1 MLDINESVGVSSAF
15 FWAVVSISGL
25 LVGSLIG
32 IKVPLSH
39 RSIAR
44 TMALAAGM
52 LIAAAALELSAD
64 AIEEVSS
71 LTVGVSSLI
80 AGALVFSFL
89 NSRLGEAGAGDR
101 KRCGECVAQ
110 PEEAASP
117 GSGLAIALGT
127 MIDAIPES
135 LVLGLTLKTSG
146 PELGL
151 ILAIALG
158 NLPEAISSSAGMLHA
173 KRKALWIF
181 GLWAGV
187 AIISIALVLL
197 GYFAAGI
204 LAPTV
209 VACMQ
214 LFGAGALIAL
224 VTETLIPEA
233 ADGDIRYAGI
243 ISALGFAVLL
253 VY

>member
-117 GSGLAIALGT
+117 GSI
-127 MIDAIPES
+127 
-135 LVLGLTLKTSG
+135 
-146 PELGL
+146 
-151 ILAIALG
+151 
-158 NLPEAISSSAGMLHA
+158 
-173 KRKALWIF
+173 
-181 GLWAGV
+181 GV
-187 AIISIALVLL
+187 
-197 GYFAAGI
+197 G
-204 LAPTV
+204 
-209 VACMQ
+209 
-214 LFGAGALIAL
+214 
-224 VTETLIPEA
+224 
-233 ADGDIRYAGI
+233 
-243 ISALGFAVLL
+243 
-253 VY
+253 

>member
-1 MLDINESVGVSSAF
+1 MFDFNGSVSVSGAF

-101 KRCGECVAQ
+101 KR
-110 PEEAASP
+110 
-117 GSGLAIALGT
+117 
-127 MIDAIPES
+127 
-135 LVLGLTLKTSG
+135 
-146 PELGL
+146 
-151 ILAIALG
+151 
-158 NLPEAISSSAGMLHA
+158 
-173 KRKALWIF
+173 
-181 GLWAGV
+181 
-187 AIISIALVLL
+187 
-197 GYFAAGI
+197 
-204 LAPTV
+204 
-209 VACMQ
+209 
-214 LFGAGALIAL
+214 
-224 VTETLIPEA
+224 
-233 ADGDIRYAGI
+233 
-243 ISALGFAVLL
+243 
-253 VY
+253 